1 MKKIFVL
8 SFLLPSLL
16 FAQKKDKNKKE
27 DKPVIEVSAVENKM
41 KDNPELI
48 KLKEDNENLISENKR
63 YKDLLSQ
70 VNNQFLVNTF
80 NNFYTET
87 YFKEQGFKK
96 LDEKDERIYKNANL
110 IADVILSVED
120 SNSDIYKKAAKS
132 KIFKDNIQTLDEV
145 YNVLEQQYD
154 EQKVNEAI
162 AKLEALKPFDTT
174 SRIQIDKD
182 EFIHA
187 LKNYKDVSC
196 NAKDVFQK
204 TYVAVQKNGKDGFN
218 LSSFKSKEF
227 DYTLAKKKSEESVI
241 KFYETAKNKKYY
253 PFLTKEIEKYKNN
266 PTAFNDDSL
275 IGDVC
280 IKEEIKVIKEEI
292 VVEEKSEETTTK

>member
-16 FAQKKDKNKKE
+16 FAQKKDKSKKE
-27 DKPVIEVSAVENKM
+27 DQPEIKASAVENNK

-48 KLKEDNENLISENKR
+48 KLKEYNENLISENKR

-110 IADVILSVED
+110 IADVILAAED
-120 SNSDIYKKAAKS
+120 PNSETYKRAKKS
-132 KIFKDNIQTLDEV
+132 KIFKENIQTLDEV

-162 AKLEALKPFDTT
+162 TKLEALKPFDST

-182 EFIHA
+182 EFINA
-187 LKNYKDVSC
+187 LKNYKEVSC
-196 NAKDVFQK
+196 NAKEVFRK
-204 TYVAVQKNGKDGFN
+204 TYVAVQKAGIN
-218 LSSFKSKEF
+218 LSTFKSKEF
-227 DYTLAKKKSEESVI
+227 DTALAKKKSEESVV
-241 KFYETAKNKKYY
+241 KFYETAKNKKFY

-266 PTAFNDDSL
+266 PTAFDDNSL
-275 IGDVC
+275 IVDIC
-280 IKEEIKVIKEEI
+280 TKEEIKVIKEEI
-292 VVEEKSEETTTK
+292 VVEENSEETTTK